1 VNDSNLPRGLVDK
14 RLQEA
19 IDQLRTDVVRV
30 ELWAY
35 ALKAFAE
42 PIPDYVSD
50 GKFALKRSSKTAQKS
65 A

>member
-1 VNDSNLPRGLVDK
+1 MNDCNLPRGLIEK
-14 RLQEA
+14 RLQDA
-19 IDQLRTDVVRV
+19 IDELRADIVRV

-35 ALKAFAE
+35 ALQAFAE

-50 GKFALKRSSKTAQKS
+50 WKFTLKRSLKSTQKG